1 MDQGCHARRPP
12 RGGST
17 STRGR
22 DSAAEPDAGT
32 RWGAALRSRQAPGVL
47 IRPEVPADH
56 AAIAQVVTAAFG
68 SPAEA
73 VLVERIRASPEH
85 HPAYA
90 LVAELDGR
98 VVGHVMVSDVALR
111 LDDDGSERAILS
123 LSPLAVAPDVHGRG
137 IGSALVREVVRR
149 VDADGHP
156 LIVLEGSPAYYGR
169 FGFEDSRSHGIHL
182 HLPDWAPPEAGQVL
196 RLAADDPAI
205 RGEVVYPPA
214 FDHLPT

>member
-1 MDQGCHARRPP
+1 LIDVHLGEGRR
-12 RGGST
+12 RRS
-17 STRGR
+17 
-22 DSAAEPDAGT
+22 GT
-32 RWGAALRSRQAPGVL
+32 RWSAAPPPRQAPGVL
-47 IRPEVPADH
+47 IRPEAAADH
-56 AAIAQVVTAAFG
+56 AAIAEVVTAAFG

-73 VLVERIRASPEH
+73 VLVERIRASPAH

-90 LVAELDGR
+90 LVAELDDR

-111 LDDDGSERAILS
+111 RAGGGERAILS
-123 LSPLAVAPDVHGRG
+123 LSPLAVSPDVHGRG
-137 IGSALVREVVRR
+137 IGSALVREVTRR

-169 FGFEDSRSHGIHL
+169 FGFEDSRAHGIHL